1 MTNQPVEVFTPVENC
16 AEIGPPSLK
25 TTSLVGAGV
34 DVLAVH
40 SVFHQSQVIV
50 SREREV
56 GHAAQ
61 QASHVLPVCVQ
72 SDLFHATY
80 RGRIHRKQA

>member
-1 MTNQPVEVFTPVENC
+1 MTNQPVEVFTLVENC
-16 AEIGPPSLK
+16 AKIGPPSLE

-34 DVLAVH
+34 DVLAIR
-40 SVFHQSQVIV
+40 SILHQRQVIV

-61 QASHVLPVCVQ
+61 QASNVLPVCV
-72 SDLFHATY
+72 
-80 RGRIHRKQA
+80 